1 MRKCTRL
8 SQTANYGVSM
18 TTITIVHS
26 LWRHN
31 DNCCYATMRSQGQ
44 VFCLLTLEFKCHLRT
59 CGTVLVV
66 PKRSTC
72 LSVILP
78 CLPYSTN
85 TLFKA
90 SLWTFMFQK
99 VNIII
104 YIWSPN
110 LVICVMSK
118 LVVVP
123 NCSIPDIKKTLDLYW
138 AGGPVNMWKI
148 QFYWS
153 STSFTRPILSEYLF
167 FSFFF

>member
-1 MRKCTRL
+1 M
-8 SQTANYGVSM
+8 
-18 TTITIVHS
+18 TIVATPPCVVRGRYFVC
-26 LWRHN
+26 WRLN
-31 DNCCYATMRSQGQ
+31 SS
-44 VFCLLTLEFKCHLRT
+44 VT
-59 CGTVLVV
+59 CGRCGSVLVV
-66 PKRSTC
+66 PRRSTC

-78 CLPYSTN
+78 YSTN
-85 TLFKA
+85 ALFKA

-123 NCSIPDIKKTLDLYW
+123 NCSIPDIKKTLDIYW

-167 FSFFF
+167 FSFFFLILHRPI